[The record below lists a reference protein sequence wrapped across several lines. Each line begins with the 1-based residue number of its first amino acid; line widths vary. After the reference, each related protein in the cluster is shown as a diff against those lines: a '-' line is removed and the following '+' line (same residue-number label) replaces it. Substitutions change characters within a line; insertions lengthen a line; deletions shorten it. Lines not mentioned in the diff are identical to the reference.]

1 MVSRKGSAK
10 PVILTAG
17 DMLCVDWDKGLEVGA
32 LWWLVGCCERMRDGM
47 LVVWKM
53 GREEGFIAF
62 GRREA
67 RRVLRRD
74 IASFKQEARS
84 KEVKKADREM
94 RIL

>member
-1 MVSRKGSAK
+1 
-10 PVILTAG
+10 
-17 DMLCVDWDKGLEVGA
+17 
-32 LWWLVGCCERMRDGM
+32 M
-47 LVVWKM
+47 LVVLKM

-74 IASFKQEARS
+74 IASFKQKARS